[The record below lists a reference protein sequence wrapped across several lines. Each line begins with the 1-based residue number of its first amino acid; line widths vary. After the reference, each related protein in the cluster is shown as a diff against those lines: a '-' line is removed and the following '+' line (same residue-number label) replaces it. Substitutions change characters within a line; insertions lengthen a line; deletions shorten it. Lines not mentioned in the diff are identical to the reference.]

1 MMMYVYVCVIYN
13 MCVCGA
19 FFFFRE
25 VENEVN
31 QIINLS
37 IYLSFFMYIYDVCVL
52 FLLSELVTPQ
62 RKKEDDDDDER
73 IKKVESQCN
82 DSI

>member
-37 IYLSFFMYIYDVCVL
+37 IYLSFFMYIYIYMMCVCC
-52 FLLSELVTPQ
+52 FLLL
-62 RKKEDDDDDER
+62 
-73 IKKVESQCN
+73 
-82 DSI
+82 